1 MDSIIL
7 LSILAALVI
16 YLLYL
21 ITKGSEAQVKVLKK
35 LGISA
40 KSIKQ
45 EIEDNERVLKK
56 RMADLREF
64 EVWLNQELPT
74 FHSLAEASIMSGG
87 KSVVTSFYDSKVR
100 LQAKY
105 NAEKEKVNYTY
116 FNFLTTTN
124 ETFETFDK
132 FQEFYYLNRKKM
144 LSSIKK
150 DMVNKDFEEV

>member
-1 MDSIIL
+1 MTIIL
-7 LSILAALVI
+7 LLILAALVI

-21 ITKGSEAQVKVLKK
+21 VTGCGEAQVKELKK
-35 LGISA
+35 MGISA
-40 KSIKQ
+40 KSIRQ
-45 EIEDNERVLKK
+45 ETEENEKILKK
-56 RMADLREF
+56 RMTDLREF

-87 KSVVTSFYDSKVR
+87 KSVITSFYGGKIK
-100 LQAKY
+100 LHAKY
-105 NAEKEKVNYTY
+105 NAEKEKVIYTY
-116 FNFLTTTN
+116 FNWLTNTN

-150 DMVNKDFEEV
+150 DMLNKDFEEV

>member
-1 MDSIIL
+1 MDTIIL
-7 LSILAALVI
+7 LLILAALVI

-21 ITKGSEAQVKVLKK
+21 ITQGSEAQVKVLKK

-64 EVWLNQELPT
+64 EVWLNQELQT
-74 FHSLAEASIMSGG
+74 FRSLVESSIMSGG
-87 KSVVTSFYDSKVR
+87 KSVITSFYGGKVK
-100 LQAKY
+100 LAAKY
-105 NAEKEKVNYTY
+105 NAEKEKVIYTY
-116 FNFLTTTN
+116 FNFLTNTN

>member
-1 MDSIIL
+1 MTIIL
-7 LSILAALVI
+7 LLILAALVI

-21 ITKGSEAQVKVLKK
+21 VTGCGEAQVKTLKK

-45 EIEDNERVLKK
+45 ETEDNERVLKK

-64 EVWLNQELPT
+64 EVWLNQELQT
-74 FHSLAEASIMSGG
+74 FRSLVEASIMSGG
-87 KSVVTSFYDSKVR
+87 KSVITSFYGGKIK
-100 LQAKY
+100 LHAKY
-105 NAEKEKVNYTY
+105 NAEKEKVIYTY
-116 FNFLTTTN
+116 FNWLTNTN
-124 ETFETFDK
+124 VTFETFDK

>member
-1 MDSIIL
+1 MDTIIL
-7 LSILAALVI
+7 LLILAALVI

-21 ITKGSEAQVKVLKK
+21 INGGENALKK

-45 EIEDNERVLKK
+45 ETEANERVLKK

-74 FHSLAEASIMSGG
+74 FRSLVEASIMSGG
-87 KSVVTSFYDSKVR
+87 KSVITSFYGGKVK
-100 LQAKY
+100 LSAKY

>member
-1 MDSIIL
+1 MTIIL
-7 LSILAALVI
+7 LLILAALVM

-21 ITKGSEAQVKVLKK
+21 VNGGENALKK

-45 EIEDNERVLKK
+45 ETEDNERKLNK
-56 RMADLREF
+56 RMFDLREF

-87 KSVVTSFYDSKVR
+87 KSVVTSFYNGNVR

-105 NAEKEKVNYTY
+105 NAEKEKVIYTY
-116 FNFLTTTN
+116 FNVLTNTN

>member
-1 MDSIIL
+1 MTIIL
-7 LSILAALVI
+7 LLILAALI
-16 YLLYL
+16 MYLLYL
-21 ITKGSEAQVKVLKK
+21 VTGCGEAQVKALKK
-35 LGISA
+35 MGISA
-40 KSIKQ
+40 KSIRQ
-45 EIEDNERVLKK
+45 ETEDNERKLNK
-56 RMADLREF
+56 RMFDLRAF

-87 KSVVTSFYDSKVR
+87 KSVVTSFYNGNVR

-105 NAEKEKVNYTY
+105 NAEKEKVIYTY
-116 FNFLTTTN
+116 FNVLTNTN